1 MSAAVSFIG
10 MRNRGIYE
18 NGFQGELHGKG
29 SLSIENKDMLE
40 FRAVSP
46 NPVEFSAFTRYEE
59 YYINYKNQNFFVHLG
74 DKTFSSSFLTEFARY
89 GRGAELRYDFKKVS
103 LGGFYNHP
111 RFFRDIKE
119 EFNIYSQF
127 RFGKQTE
134 ITAGYLYKIPQTEIN
149 NNYYSSS
156 TYLSSKAHLPI
167 LLLNSNLLK
176 I

>member
-59 YYINYKNQNFFVHLG
+59 YYINYKI
-74 DKTFSSSFLTEFARY
+74 RI
-89 GRGAELRYDFKKVS
+89 S
-103 LGGFYNHP
+103 LF
-111 RFFRDIKE
+111 I
-119 EFNIYSQF
+119 
-127 RFGKQTE
+127 
-134 ITAGYLYKIPQTEIN
+134 
-149 NNYYSSS
+149 
-156 TYLSSKAHLPI
+156 
-167 LLLNSNLLK
+167 
-176 I
+176 